1 MFPRVGKIGQMAR
14 WSLLKIVRRKAERAM
29 TLTPTEHGWLIS
41 RYEPSFSFM
50 NG

>member
-1 MFPRVGKIGQMAR
+1 MGK
-14 WSLLKIVRRKAERAM
+14 WPDVHWLKIVWRKAERVM
-29 TLTPTEHGWLIS
+29 TVTPTEHGWLIS

>member
-1 MFPRVGKIGQMAR
+1 MAK
-14 WSLLKIVRRKAERAM
+14 WPDDHWLKIARRKAERAM
-29 TLTPTEHGWLIS
+29 TLTPTERGWLIS